1 MAQVDFGKNSN
12 ATNTKGHMQNN
23 INPGYGYR
31 LVSEGEILEAND
43 EYLSGLSGKWH
54 KRHSP
59 GVTMGKAGDGDSE
72 WYHTRRKIE
81 PPAGYEIVP
90 ENDSLTSDMMVFH
103 DCDSERSWRGLSRT
117 PWHDEDTP
125 SKARRITFQR
135 TACFARK
142 IKEQPKVDPGYGYR
156 LLGDDEKCIKGDD
169 YCTIALAGPWHTVYG
184 LAGCSRNNY
193 GTHIA
198 FRRKIDVGAGYR
210 LLGAS
215 EEPVDGDEFLRR
227 DWEPM
232 TWCWS
237 SWTLPTVADVLRE
250 NKQVYAIRRKIEAQP
265 EKVVT
270 LYGDYIVVAKDSQYR
285 PATVPFIHDNEG
297 SAADEA
303 QRLARLHGGKFV
315 VFKAVKAFERGEIPV
330 NEVAA

>member
-1 MAQVDFGKNSN
+1 
-12 ATNTKGHMQNN
+12 MQNN
-23 INPGYGYR
+23 VNPGYGYR
-31 LVSEGEILEAND
+31 LVNEGEILEAND
-43 EYLSGLSGKWH
+43 EYLSGLSGQWH

-81 PPAGYEIVP
+81 PPTGCEIVP
-90 ENDSLTSDMMVFH
+90 ESEEIGY
-103 DCDSERSWRGLSRT
+103 DCRYFWGP
-117 PWHDEDTP
+117 PWQWSNVILDYG
-125 SKARRITFQR
+125 Q
-135 TACFARK
+135 TAGELFKEGHGHLAFARK
-142 IKEQPKVDPGYGYR
+142 IKEQPKKIDPGYGYR

-210 LLGAS
+210 LVGKG
-215 EEPVDGDEFLRR
+215 EKPVDNDEFLRR
-227 DWEPM
+227 DWEPT

-250 NKQVYAIRRKIEAQP
+250 NQQVYAIRRKVEAQP